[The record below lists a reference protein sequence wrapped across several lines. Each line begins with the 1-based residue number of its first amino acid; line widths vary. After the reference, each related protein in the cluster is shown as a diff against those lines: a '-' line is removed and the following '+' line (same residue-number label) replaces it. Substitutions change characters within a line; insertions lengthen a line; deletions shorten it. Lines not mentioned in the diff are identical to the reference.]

1 MDLELPARY
10 PVPCIAIPCAHKP
23 KFLRPKTA
31 FRNDCTFGFRFNH
44 VQILPQTMV
53 VIMMVVVLTM
63 IAKMFTSVVCSC
75 FAFRDLLTE
84 SITIDEYLFSRS
96 PLNTDIHY
104 TYIFKIKYNRTI
116 MKTKDLPM
124 ELNMTSPN
132 GIPKLA

>member
-1 MDLELPARY
+1 MI
-10 PVPCIAIPCAHKP
+10 VP
-23 KFLRPKTA
+23 
-31 FRNDCTFGFRFNH
+31 RFNH

-96 PLNTDIHY
+96 PLNTYINY
-104 TYIFKIKYNRTI
+104 TYIFKWRKIKDIRTI
-116 MKTKDLPM
+116 M
-124 ELNMTSPN
+124 
-132 GIPKLA
+132 